1 MIEFI
6 LFCVFATAYAFG
18 MQFLGRWLRS
28 HGHGAKLETIGK
40 YYYALQYRM
49 STFATPMAKGVLG
62 AAQSYNRLPL
72 FGSKRQAAEL
82 DRVRTA
88 MQDSSK

>member
-28 HGHGAKLETIGK
+28 RGHGAKLEAVEK
-40 YYYALQYRM
+40 HYYALQSRI
-49 STFATPMAKGVLG
+49 SPLALPVASGLLG
-62 AAQSYNRLPL
+62 AAQSYNQLPL
-72 FGSKRQAAEL
+72 FGSKRQAAQL
-82 DRVRTA
+82 DQVRA
-88 MQDSSK
+88 DMSNNRK